1 MSFQVAVHRKQRLAY
16 VRVWGALDVSS
27 LLKLRHEILTHPDFE
42 PGFDLLADV
51 SALDTT
57 ALKLDDMSTIAKLQ
71 LWKPTGRRAL
81 LVRSDEQMGLAQAF
95 AALRDPESVFIGRYL
110 GEALDWLGVS
120 AVGFVPAKPDTT
132 AGPLTPSG
140 ADVIV
145 TRRASDGVYVV
156 ACSRE
161 SPEHFGPRQWSDAI
175 LAAARRTHS
184 DAIAWFKD
192 DLAGDAHRQL
202 NLVTGMLRDE

>member
-1 MSFQVAVHRKQRLAY
+1 MSFRVAVHRKQQLAY

-51 SALDTT
+51 GALDTT
-57 ALKLDDMSTIAKLQ
+57 ALTLADMSTIARLQ

-110 GEALDWLGVS
+110 GEALDWLGIS
-120 AVGFVPAKPDTT
+120 AVGFVPEMPETVT
-132 AGPLTPSG
+132 GPLTPSG
-140 ADVIV
+140 RDVIV
-145 TRRASDGVYVV
+145 TRRAFDGAYVV
-156 ACSRE
+156 VCSSE
-161 SPEHFGPRQWSDAI
+161 LPEHFGPRQWSEAM

-192 DLAGDAHRQL
+192 DLAGDSHRQL
-202 NLVTGMLRDE
+202 NLGTGMLRDE